1 MQIRETATSQST
13 GATTPGRLICNGE
26 AVAEYGGAAGHT
38 MTSLVESLRE
48 AQRQTRSLAKESGK
62 EPHAGGVVQR

>member
-13 GATTPGRLICNGE
+13 GATTPGRCNGE

-62 EPHAGGVVQR
+62 EAHAGGVVQR